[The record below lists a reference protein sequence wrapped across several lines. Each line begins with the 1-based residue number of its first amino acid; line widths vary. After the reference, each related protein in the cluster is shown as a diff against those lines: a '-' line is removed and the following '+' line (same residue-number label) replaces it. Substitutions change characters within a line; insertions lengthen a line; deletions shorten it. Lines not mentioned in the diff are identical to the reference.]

1 MAVRHLAKRYVLQS
15 KEKILKMHEQAY
27 MAPIKKVK
35 TLSNPYKTPIRESLF
50 EVLEEGRCYY
60 GRIDMPTFPRRQIAL
75 FFEALSSKIAK
86 ITLMHEDDKKDWSA
100 YMAACERVMIRQMKG
115 KESESAP

>member
-1 MAVRHLAKRYVLQS
+1 
-15 KEKILKMHEQAY
+15 
-27 MAPIKKVK
+27 
-35 TLSNPYKTPIRESLF
+35 
-50 EVLEEGRCYY
+50 
-60 GRIDMPTFPRRQIAL
+60 MPTFPRRQIAL

-115 KESESAP
+115 KESEY